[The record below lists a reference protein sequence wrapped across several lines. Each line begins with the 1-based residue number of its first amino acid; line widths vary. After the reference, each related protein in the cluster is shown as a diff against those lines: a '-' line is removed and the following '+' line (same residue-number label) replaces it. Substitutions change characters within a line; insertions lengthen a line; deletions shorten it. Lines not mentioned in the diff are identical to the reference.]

1 MKPLII
7 FLGCWML
14 MRAAMADSLVTLL
27 ITVTNAPAPGS
38 SLTVNGVTRTWTNS
52 VGTPA
57 TQIRT
62 STNGPAAAATNLYSH
77 LASYPFAGPLAL
89 GMTSSNTVSLRG
101 QLNQSIAASSLT
113 NWATLTLS
121 TNANVTNMVT
131 VRVPAAAEAQNVRRY
146 VADELVRTLRDNAQ
160 SNAFDAATPA
170 LAEFVSRSATQ
181 TITGPKTFTGATVL
195 LSVTTSNGVNKG
207 SAFSSPGAGGESEQF
222 GALATAS
229 AAAST
234 AVGASAA
241 ATGVSGTAVGAYAT
255 AAGQRSIVIGE
266 GATDNGYSNTVVLGK
281 GAAATG
287 AWDIILGAINHI
299 VRVPGMILG
308 PVISNAV
315 YHGTIGNLSG
325 GTITGSTITGSVV
338 HATGGLLNG
347 VTVSNGMIYA
357 SGGQVLGAVL
367 SNVVVY
373 STGGLQ
379 TGGKTVSQ
387 EVTNATIGT
396 PTLVGE
402 STVNGTLKWAMTSS
416 SALANGVNAGV
427 DPGPGAFLKLAS
439 GPTAAFTIN
448 GIASGSAGRVLAI
461 HNATGYPVTWAN
473 ESGIDP
479 VAGNR
484 IRTYSGGDLTG
495 TGNSLMFLIYDGTIS
510 RWVLLG
516 QGSTTNA
523 SGVSSFNGSTGA
535 VTGVASYNGSTGAVT
550 GPGLSA
556 DNAWPG
562 SNAFSGPLRSPGTG
576 SNSEKLGSGAIASGD
591 SSVALGWLAKATN
604 SGAVALGQLSTA
616 SGDSAIAVRGT
627 ASGQSAVAI
636 GYTSFAS
643 AAHSTAIGDQSD
655 SQYASSTALGY
666 LATANAANQVR
677 LGTSSEHVSIPGRLA
692 LEKVLDL
699 SYLAPSGSPSA
710 NTGRLGVHKNG
721 SKFVLVVVWPDGS
734 TNAIAQQP

>member
-1 MKPLII
+1 MKPLIV
-7 FLGCWML
+7 FLGCWMF
-14 MRAAMADSLVTLL
+14 MRAAVADSLVTLL
-27 ITVTNAPAPGS
+27 ITITNAPAPGS

-52 VGTPA
+52 VATPA

-62 STNGPAAAATNLYSH
+62 ATNGIAAAATNLYSH

-89 GMTSSNTVSLRG
+89 GMPASNVVSLRG
-101 QLNQSIAASSLT
+101 QLNQTIAASSLT

-131 VRVPAAAEAQNVRRY
+131 VRVPASAEAQNVRRF
-146 VADELVRTLRDNAQ
+146 VADELVRTIRDNAL
-160 SNAFDAATPA
+160 SNAFDAATPV
-170 LAEFVSRSATQ
+170 LAEFLSKSGTQ
-181 TITGPKTFTGATVL
+181 TVTGPKTFTAPVVL

-241 ATGVSGTAVGAYAT
+241 ATGVSSTAVGAYAT

-266 GATDNGYSNTVVLGK
+266 GATDNGYSNAVVLGK

-287 AWDIILGAINHI
+287 PWDIILGAINHI

-325 GTITGSTITGSVV
+325 GTISGSTITGSVV

-347 VTVSNGMIYA
+347 VTVSNGLIYA
-357 SGGQVLGAVL
+357 SGGKVLGAVL

-373 STGGLQ
+373 SSGGLQ

-387 EVTNATIGT
+387 EHTNSLIGT

-402 STVNGTLKWAMTSS
+402 STVNGPLRWGMTSS
-416 SALANGVNAGV
+416 GALANGVNAGV
-427 DPGPGAFLKLAS
+427 DPGAGAFLKIAS
-439 GPTAAFTIN
+439 GPTAAFTVN
-448 GIASGSAGRVLAI
+448 GISSGSAGRVLVV

-479 VAGNR
+479 VAANR

-495 TGNSLMFLIYDGTIS
+495 TGNSLMFLIYDGTIA

-516 QGSTTNA
+516 QGSTTNLPMA
-523 SGVSSFNGSTGA
+523 GVT
-535 VTGVASYNGSTGAVT
+535 SYNGYTGSVT
-550 GPGLSA
+550 GPDLSGA
-556 DNAWPG
+556 NSWSGDNVFTG
-562 SNAFSGPLRSPGTG
+562 ILRSPGTG
-576 SNSEKLGSGAIASGD
+576 TD
-591 SSVALGWLAKATN
+591 SVKIGP
-604 SGAVALGQLSTA
+604 GAVAANNYSVSIGSNA
-616 SGDSAIAVRGT
+616 VVNVAGIGGVAI
-627 ASGQSAVAI
+627 GQSATATNGASLALGQYAQAFGSGSSAIGPSALASASGSTAVGDQAQAIHTSSSAI
-636 GYTSFAS
+636 GYNALT
-643 AAHSTAIGDQSD
+643 TKNQ
-655 SQYASSTALGY
+655 QLRLGY
-666 LATANAANQVR
+666 AGTEVSVPGIIDLENGAQIAYLIPTTPPANR
-677 LGTSSEHVSIPGRLA
+677 G
-692 LEKVLDL
+692 VL
-699 SYLAPSGSPSA
+699 YVG
-710 NTGRLGVHKNG
+710 KNG
-721 SKFVLVVVWPDGS
+721 TKFVLGVKWPDGS
-734 TNAIAQQP
+734 TNAIVQQP